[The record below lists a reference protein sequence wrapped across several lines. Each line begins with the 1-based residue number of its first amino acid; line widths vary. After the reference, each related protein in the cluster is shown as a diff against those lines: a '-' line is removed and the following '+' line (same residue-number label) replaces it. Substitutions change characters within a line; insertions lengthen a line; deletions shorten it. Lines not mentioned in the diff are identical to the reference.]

1 MRCVIKAV
9 ALVLCVC
16 IFSFSA
22 CVSLKRKA
30 VPEEGMKGKIVPV
43 DLHGKEL
50 TYPDLQNV
58 IINCVPLKDDK
69 LMEGRSITAN
79 PDKKGNFIVNLKEG
93 EYAVEIFLK
102 GFFVKSFQI
111 AIEEDTV
118 TDLETLTLREIEPG
132 SGEPIMGESVD
143 DVILNEGDVN
153 IQPPSQ

>member
-1 MRCVIKAV
+1 MRCMIKAV
-9 ALVLCVC
+9 AVALCVC
-16 IFSFSA
+16 IFSLSA

-43 DLHGKEL
+43 DLHGEEL
-50 TYPDLQNV
+50 TYPELQKV
-58 IINCVPLKDDK
+58 IINCVPLKDGR

-79 PDKKGNFIVNLKEG
+79 PDKRGNFIVNLKQG

-111 AIEEDTV
+111 TIEEGTV
-118 TDLETLTLREIEPG
+118 TDLETLKLREIEAG

-143 DVILNEGDVN
+143 GMILNEGDVN